1 MKSNLKAKEYV
12 WYLIGSTIAI
22 FGIVLMVFGIVGH
35 HLPGSSDN
43 NFIKVAEQGFMDA
56 IHVQIDFRMWGLI
69 LFAFGLLVDV
79 IALLASAKKADR
91 DYEKKIR
98 RQQRQEA
105 LKNSTIEVKNAV
117 EIIEEPA
124 PKEVPAE

>member
-12 WYLIGSTIAI
+12 RYLIGSTIAI

-79 IALLASAKKADR
+79 ITLLASAKKADR

-117 EIIEEPA
+117 EIIEEPT

>member
-35 HLPGSSDN
+35 RLPGSSDN

-79 IALLASAKKADR
+79 ITLLASAKKADR

-117 EIIEEPA
+117 EIIEEPT

>member
-79 IALLASAKKADR
+79 ITLLASAKKADR

-117 EIIEEPA
+117 EIIEEPT